1 MNEKIKLFASRI
13 GSIGDHL
20 WLDGRDPDEEEA
32 VEKFAG
38 FIIQECIQC
47 IDNEISRLIEYQN
60 SLDESEVSK
69 RNDVDLCVEKCY
81 DNIEMLKIHFGV
93 E

>member
-1 MNEKIKLFASRI
+1 MNQKIKLFASRI

-32 VEKFAG
+32 VEKFAKM
-38 FIIQECIQC
+38 IIDECATLA
-47 IDNEISRLIEYQN
+47 NN
-60 SLDESEVSK
+60 SCQGSESHDEGTVFY
-69 RNDVDLCVEKCY
+69 Y
-81 DNIEMLKIHFGV
+81 DADIGNKIKQHFGI